1 MEATVKFTSLILRA
15 IAISIGMK
23 MQKLSIKLHR
33 ISREWKPAGWVLT
46 VADFY
51 GVGLMTPKLI
61 GEFGKRRVANW
72 GTAID
77 MIYSTAVALLWRSD
91 STAPYASL
99 STRADKQ
106 NWILKH
112 MMRPMST
119 VQLLS
124 VREFKALLVESKLN
138 TQDPYFRILDLSTKK
153 NYFDWDSG
161 FMQMVPS
168 MMGDS
173 SSKPTALNSSS
184 VATEHHLD
192 ESNLLF
198 RITPDTRI
206 YSCSEKYRVSIVV
219 DVSASMR
226 IVDSSF
232 DELNRV
238 LVPLCFETQV
248 FILLCNCLD
257 GICRPFAVKNSITG
271 ELIEVSP
278 QIYVT
283 ILTKAGASMGYRP
296 DISPRAHDYISKH
309 PVHVL
314 LQDVQVTQNNLFS
327 VTEILY
333 DRMNQYENEII
344 SLKHLD
350 NEMNETASSLLNVS
364 KVSTNYPIQLN
375 SLEHGLLALRLLP
388 RDCSPV
394 LIVLSDGVSMSPMKG
409 EFLYRDVCRRL
420 AKEIVNVTIIQ
431 VGSSFGFNP
440 GVNFGF
446 VPDNEALRFLARACF
461 GKFIYSSDCNYLE
474 PIARRADRETAT
486 DSSTSNPN
494 FYHRYILIR
503 TTNLSKSKNLKAI
516 SVGDERPVDT
526 PRVRLVDVNLRVSE
540 TTDVETLRRESLFP
554 WHPHSLPPMIDEIL
568 YGHKDYNVDSRDLS
582 SLIKC
587 RLLEG
592 FELKSIHIGSNA
604 SNINKAARKSSVN
617 RGLDQKISKGEKVEI
632 ILLRPWL
639 PNVTIQYTIKA
650 KFILDSG
657 DSNKS
662 FLSSVVSDKPLRIE
676 LNIRTTR
683 TFALAFVNVE
693 NSDAKSDSLV
703 KLHNYM
709 RILTRGIQESDGLLN
724 LLVSFK
730 SSLQSL
736 PRADSRAFQSFSSFP
751 NIWSASPDQGGFW
764 NGMSQFIINKAASFD
779 EWDRDI
785 ILRSSNPSRALTDI
799 NSGLPS
805 SMHFSPTNGSG
816 KSLQISETA
825 HGRNRL
831 PSALIRLMQ
840 TIGSPLWSSFVL
852 NRTTFGKFY
861 PDSEDGLN
869 ATGFGILRIVY
880 ETDWLVSLRML
891 FYNVPLEG
899 RCHMGDQL
907 CQVVQS
913 IQFTSN
919 NSGQKSDLLYSPICI
934 CEKPI
939 RRMLVRY
946 QFATVTESS
955 DTSAQSPTVS
965 VKQNQEASAQEKVM
979 QSAVQ
984 ANLISSV
991 GPRSFL
997 RTHRWIWFSDITL
1010 PEIITSGGNTGMLSK
1025 SESNIPQLSLLD
1037 LSLYLLYFSRLESGY
1052 LLISHLPD
1060 SVTMY
1065 REISLTKPVL
1075 DDTNESADKYRKV
1088 VCGLQF
1094 IILIDRA
1101 QRTIVTEIWAEPIIE
1116 GSGLSPINFSETNV
1130 DELFKEEHESHAQ
1143 SIMENDSRL
1152 FNQLYTFDSIRS
1164 LGKTQSVL
1172 AGNID
1177 DPAAPV
1183 VEEINQPGVF
1193 CRIMR
1198 TDFFL
1203 ESVLQN
1209 SDFYCVT
1216 FTPPEISPEDAIH
1229 SNSENLSSKRMQDG
1243 SGSSLNPI
1251 NSKELIERVDE
1262 TSVSTHLCESKAV
1275 NSVCDVP
1282 LVDVKSLASSSQM
1295 RIVLNR
1301 FFHAALVSV
1310 SDGELDIQVRNSKL
1324 PRIGYTSVPGKSEKP
1339 VTVGTSELDPNF
1351 MEHITNVVATY
1362 FGHLNIFTP
1371 SFNDCACFVKI
1382 RNPEQFL
1389 VAFVPKLNSVAIDKV
1404 HFLVTVVQCNRSRIH
1419 GNDSGRTNLAL
1430 NGFEE
1435 CKDKGKSKNFR
1446 WDFQG
1451 SENVSSLNDGT
1462 LLFSGDT
1469 RNIQNSVDDN
1479 LNSSES
1485 VDYADMFLVSISN
1498 AFSIS
1503 HCQSTYAAL
1512 LQNINVSAKD
1522 LDKALASCSEI
1533 SVDIDLTNFL
1543 NVLTLRHKTMAFD
1556 DCKVPVTSIPTS
1568 YVISNMSCETAET
1581 ISMDFTPLEIGSE
1594 TNPFSTPDGTVAI
1607 FRLTCLCLLKP
1618 RKFDG
1623 QSEDNNEVYS
1633 RALDDKRL
1641 ILDDA
1646 EGGCKAAFY
1655 STVTA
1660 LNQILEDEVI
1670 NCLLDRPFAPKFLSF
1685 TSEFIS
1691 KCLNNRHQNN
1701 GHFMERV
1708 GMASAVY
1715 DFPLVFVKELPQTS
1729 MIINEFRKSRPPDL
1743 AVSIDHIHDS
1753 FVISGDAQWA
1763 ADRYKHDK
1771 LPEFLDG
1778 IHKSETQN
1786 YSNDEEISYAGV
1798 ATASIKLRLRL
1809 CEKNWIRLSFAKS
1822 VFRIWQFSCFTPR
1835 QEQIALLAWVVE
1847 SVQESCERV
1856 NKFLLLQQLH
1866 ADLRAT
1872 KYLIAR
1878 LPFDASSDEEDSDD
1892 ESQQL
1897 EMFHPNQF
1905 ACACVFSRQFPL
1917 HWRVKPY
1924 SALSAL
1930 SSDSFSIFAITNRKN
1945 MFVVEADNSVWYFK
1959 LSVREIEIEGLPNDI
1974 SSPYLD
1980 DAGEPSKDPGSPLL
1994 SRFRA
1999 PNTSAHRECS
2009 LILEFFGI
2017 DVPSANIT
2025 SKFEA
2030 IIESKLMSMTQ
2041 IEISVHI
2048 ARNVAS
2054 VDKSAKLYQADVD
2067 FVLPPTRMPNCRQYF
2082 KIPENLSSHLKFFS
2096 HLRQAMLTNLNPL
2109 NSNEVVSALDRFYSN
2124 SYGLRTSESG
2134 LALLYSCLNPRAA
2147 SKLETS
2153 IGVGIAAV
2161 CICILG
2167 EDRKVVSNLIHE
2179 QPVEASNCNELYRIL
2194 QESPH
2199 ELRISGY
2206 DSCLHD
2212 SSKFFVA
2219 VDVWL
2224 HGPINGEALM
2234 DFVFKGFV
2242 DSIMEFI
2249 TEVLID
2255 VSLKSLSSR
2264 PLTDLVMPNV
2274 LEATMAIH
2282 LQRNQKINPSFG
2294 DFFDR
2299 LLHHLTIS
2307 ASLKSSFVEELNSP
2321 INLFNRAVDEFALEV
2336 RELLI
2341 ELSPSLAPIMVSKE
2355 RNMFGS
2361 VYLEVFEP
2369 KSIGS
2374 NGGEGELREV
2384 LVVAGISVLDDIFRQ
2399 TFHSSLPTG
2408 RLDEISQSSLQ
2419 IGSKSSS
2426 GSRLMP
2432 VRLKSR
2438 QLSNS
2443 SNSVL
2448 GSNSPKGFL
2457 LMSIRSDHISV
2468 FTHSIPKSLQEDF
2481 FNYILRMLSWNNI
2494 NTQYSGISHPGQPK
2508 NPPKMP
2514 KNTPTSDY
2522 SSSFRGIGG
2531 LGAAMKHIEAHM
2543 GMNESDISNA
2553 SHESNQYADADVL
2566 QKNAVA
2572 FLDAYIRKIFLN
2584 GSESFGGVSM
2594 PQSMARPGHAQA
2606 RHYEEPSPSTNFSP
2620 ADLAAVLRSVR
2631 LHYVKFPIFFT
2642 AGVSVQSHERDESRI
2657 QILQNWFRDFVS
2669 KLMWEYCNYLTSQK
2683 GFEKLKES
2691 SKPKIANDWASNPK
2705 YRISLKIDI
2714 DVEPVYLVKFME
2726 GSMFIL
2732 QVGVEGICAAV
2743 NLYMLKQPLTAKIN
2757 PDGEVSEKQFRND
2770 CALNKG
2776 SLHLHSF
2783 MYDFH
2788 IRYFQRMLDESKS
2801 SPVDIVTAMRTFE
2814 KENNSRSVFARSW
2827 MLSGQCFVD
2836 IQNMPPTLFQYI
2848 LKNPSLYGFN
2858 PVYFQSTPTAC
2869 FMTSDSP
2876 KFSKSRIGDTKIL
2889 QYKYSIIIYLE
2900 IPSAFV
2906 SGHQFPSS
2914 NSSTGTQGGL
2924 NLKYFLLVA
2933 DQKEKFP
2940 LSDEV
2945 QTPSFVN
2952 YDPLNVYIADTCYL
2966 RDIVKFAERRIHGL
2980 IEDVRFP
2987 YVNNISHV
2995 HRHRP
3000 FVIMIAI
3007 VCGDKFMGKRIRL
3020 D

>member
-1 MEATVKFTSLILRA
+1 MSSVVDVK
-15 IAISIGMK
+15 
-23 MQKLSIKLHR
+23 
-33 ISREWKPAGWVLT
+33 
-46 VADFY
+46 
-51 GVGLMTPKLI
+51 
-61 GEFGKRRVANW
+61 
-72 GTAID
+72 
-77 MIYSTAVALLWRSD
+77 AVALLWRSD

-232 DELNRV
+232 DGLNRV

-283 ILTKAGASMGYRP
+283 ILAKAGASMGYRP

-736 PRADSRAFQSFSSFP
+736 PRAD
-751 NIWSASPDQGGFW
+751 N
-764 NGMSQFIINKAASFD
+764 
-779 EWDRDI
+779 
-785 ILRSSNPSRALTDI
+785 
-799 NSGLPS
+799 
-805 SMHFSPTNGSG
+805 
-816 KSLQISETA
+816 
-825 HGRNRL
+825 
-831 PSALIRLMQ
+831 
-840 TIGSPLWSSFVL
+840 
-852 NRTTFGKFY
+852 
-861 PDSEDGLN
+861 SEDGLN

-1556 DCKVPVTSIPTS
+1556 DCKYERDRITCSLQSVLTKYLKLLPGQNAKNTYFYCPTLSDGLTEEVIKCAQTPLFVRTECIFKKTSLYRLETIRVPVTSIPTS

-1974 SSPYLD
+1974 S
-1980 DAGEPSKDPGSPLL
+1980 
-1994 SRFRA
+1994 
-1999 PNTSAHRECS
+1999 
-2009 LILEFFGI
+2009 
-2017 DVPSANIT
+2017 
-2025 SKFEA
+2025 
-2030 IIESKLMSMTQ
+2030 
-2041 IEISVHI
+2041 
-2048 ARNVAS
+2048 
-2054 VDKSAKLYQADVD
+2054 
-2067 FVLPPTRMPNCRQYF
+2067 
-2082 KIPENLSSHLKFFS
+2082 
-2096 HLRQAMLTNLNPL
+2096 
-2109 NSNEVVSALDRFYSN
+2109 YS
-2124 SYGLRTSESG
+2124 
-2134 LALLYSCLNPRAA
+2134 
-2147 SKLETS
+2147 
-2153 IGVGIAAV
+2153 
-2161 CICILG
+2161 
-2167 EDRKVVSNLIHE
+2167 
-2179 QPVEASNCNELYRIL
+2179 
-2194 QESPH
+2194 
-2199 ELRISGY
+2199 
-2206 DSCLHD
+2206 
-2212 SSKFFVA
+2212 
-2219 VDVWL
+2219 
-2224 HGPINGEALM
+2224 
-2234 DFVFKGFV
+2234 
-2242 DSIMEFI
+2242 
-2249 TEVLID
+2249 
-2255 VSLKSLSSR
+2255 
-2264 PLTDLVMPNV
+2264 
-2274 LEATMAIH
+2274 
-2282 LQRNQKINPSFG
+2282 
-2294 DFFDR
+2294 
-2299 LLHHLTIS
+2299 
-2307 ASLKSSFVEELNSP
+2307 
-2321 INLFNRAVDEFALEV
+2321 
-2336 RELLI
+2336 
-2341 ELSPSLAPIMVSKE
+2341 
-2355 RNMFGS
+2355 
-2361 VYLEVFEP
+2361 
-2369 KSIGS
+2369 
-2374 NGGEGELREV
+2374 
-2384 LVVAGISVLDDIFRQ
+2384 
-2399 TFHSSLPTG
+2399 
-2408 RLDEISQSSLQ
+2408 
-2419 IGSKSSS
+2419 
-2426 GSRLMP
+2426 
-2432 VRLKSR
+2432 
-2438 QLSNS
+2438 
-2443 SNSVL
+2443 
-2448 GSNSPKGFL
+2448 
-2457 LMSIRSDHISV
+2457 
-2468 FTHSIPKSLQEDF
+2468 
-2481 FNYILRMLSWNNI
+2481 
-2494 NTQYSGISHPGQPK
+2494 
-2508 NPPKMP
+2508 
-2514 KNTPTSDY
+2514 
-2522 SSSFRGIGG
+2522 
-2531 LGAAMKHIEAHM
+2531 
-2543 GMNESDISNA
+2543 
-2553 SHESNQYADADVL
+2553 
-2566 QKNAVA
+2566 
-2572 FLDAYIRKIFLN
+2572 
-2584 GSESFGGVSM
+2584 
-2594 PQSMARPGHAQA
+2594 
-2606 RHYEEPSPSTNFSP
+2606 
-2620 ADLAAVLRSVR
+2620 
-2631 LHYVKFPIFFT
+2631 
-2642 AGVSVQSHERDESRI
+2642 
-2657 QILQNWFRDFVS
+2657 
-2669 KLMWEYCNYLTSQK
+2669 
-2683 GFEKLKES
+2683 
-2691 SKPKIANDWASNPK
+2691 
-2705 YRISLKIDI
+2705 
-2714 DVEPVYLVKFME
+2714 
-2726 GSMFIL
+2726 
-2732 QVGVEGICAAV
+2732 
-2743 NLYMLKQPLTAKIN
+2743 
-2757 PDGEVSEKQFRND
+2757 
-2770 CALNKG
+2770 
-2776 SLHLHSF
+2776 
-2783 MYDFH
+2783 
-2788 IRYFQRMLDESKS
+2788 
-2801 SPVDIVTAMRTFE
+2801 
-2814 KENNSRSVFARSW
+2814 ENN
-2827 MLSGQCFVD
+2827 
-2836 IQNMPPTLFQYI
+2836 
-2848 LKNPSLYGFN
+2848 
-2858 PVYFQSTPTAC
+2858 
-2869 FMTSDSP
+2869 
-2876 KFSKSRIGDTKIL
+2876 
-2889 QYKYSIIIYLE
+2889 
-2900 IPSAFV
+2900 
-2906 SGHQFPSS
+2906 
-2914 NSSTGTQGGL
+2914 
-2924 NLKYFLLVA
+2924 
-2933 DQKEKFP
+2933 KEK
-2940 LSDEV
+2940 
-2945 QTPSFVN
+2945 
-2952 YDPLNVYIADTCYL
+2952 
-2966 RDIVKFAERRIHGL
+2966 
-2980 IEDVRFP
+2980 
-2987 YVNNISHV
+2987 
-2995 HRHRP
+2995 
-3000 FVIMIAI
+3000 
-3007 VCGDKFMGKRIRL
+3007 
-3020 D
+3020 

>member
-1 MEATVKFTSLILRA
+1 MSSVVDVK
-15 IAISIGMK
+15 
-23 MQKLSIKLHR
+23 
-33 ISREWKPAGWVLT
+33 
-46 VADFY
+46 
-51 GVGLMTPKLI
+51 
-61 GEFGKRRVANW
+61 
-72 GTAID
+72 
-77 MIYSTAVALLWRSD
+77 AVALLWRSD

-226 IVDSSF
+226 VVDSSF

-238 LVPLCFETQV
+238 
-248 FILLCNCLD
+248 
-257 GICRPFAVKNSITG
+257 
-271 ELIEVSP
+271 SP

-283 ILTKAGASMGYRP
+283 ILAKAGASMGYRP

-736 PRADSRAFQSFSSFP
+736 PRAD
-751 NIWSASPDQGGFW
+751 N
-764 NGMSQFIINKAASFD
+764 
-779 EWDRDI
+779 
-785 ILRSSNPSRALTDI
+785 
-799 NSGLPS
+799 
-805 SMHFSPTNGSG
+805 
-816 KSLQISETA
+816 
-825 HGRNRL
+825 
-831 PSALIRLMQ
+831 
-840 TIGSPLWSSFVL
+840 
-852 NRTTFGKFY
+852 
-861 PDSEDGLN
+861 SEDGLN

-934 CEKPI
+934 
-939 RRMLVRY
+939 Y
-946 QFATVTESS
+946 
-955 DTSAQSPTVS
+955 
-965 VKQNQEASAQEKVM
+965 
-979 QSAVQ
+979 
-984 ANLISSV
+984 
-991 GPRSFL
+991 
-997 RTHRWIWFSDITL
+997 ITL

-1556 DCKVPVTSIPTS
+1556 DCK
-1568 YVISNMSCETAET
+1568 
-1581 ISMDFTPLEIGSE
+1581 
-1594 TNPFSTPDGTVAI
+1594 
-1607 FRLTCLCLLKP
+1607 
-1618 RKFDG
+1618 
-1623 QSEDNNEVYS
+1623 YS

-2124 SYGLRTSESG
+2124 SYGLRTSERSQSDKIHDSFSSG

-2282 LQRNQKINPSFG
+2282 LQRNQKINPSFR

-2419 IGSKSSS
+2419 IDSKSSS

-2443 SNSVL
+2443 SNSAL

-2980 IEDVRFP
+2980 IEDAVRHYDRDSLWRQVYGKTYPSGLNVAGNESSGVYEWTKLFLEKISTTSRTLVQVDP
-2987 YVNNISHV
+2987 SLLNIFGNSALPWRELIKFLRSRFGTTIMREIFEHPKSGRNHLLFFNPGNSDFLIHLVYWTVDEFGLPLVANSEKIDNIGSKGDEILRKASTDSNGSQKRQEIDWLPLKTRLQALRELGV
-2995 HRHRP
+2995 HLAKP
-3000 FVIMIAI
+3000 GEIQMKENMCTVT
-3007 VCGDKFMGKRIRL
+3007 K
-3020 D
+3020 